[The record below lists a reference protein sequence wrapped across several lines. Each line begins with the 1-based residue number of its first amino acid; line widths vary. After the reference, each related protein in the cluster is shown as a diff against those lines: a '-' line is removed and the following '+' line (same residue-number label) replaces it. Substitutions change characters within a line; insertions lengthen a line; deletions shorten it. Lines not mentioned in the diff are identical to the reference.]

1 MKVKF
6 ERHYGEYKIG
16 DLADFEKGEELNYI
30 LNTETAIIIEDDNPN
45 SETIE
50 ENQSSDF
57 GNSEIEETEETEETE
72 KENKKNKKVK

>member
-45 SETIE
+45 SETIK

-57 GNSEIEETEETEETE
+57 GNSEIEETEETE